1 MNPYLKYQEI
11 QVKTADQGRL
21 ILMMYDG
28 AIIFL
33 QQAKELCEKKDYP
46 GKAEKISR
54 TQDILFEL
62 IASLNMEAGSVAINL
77 KSLYVYMIRRL
88 FDANMKKDLIAI
100 GESLKI
106 LNELR
111 GAWETIISKP
121 EATVKMDNHHNGI
134 STNVQMA
141 QF

>member
-33 QQAKELCEKKDYP
+33 QQARELSEKKDYP
-46 GKAEKISR
+46 GRAEKISR

-62 IASLNMEAGSVAINL
+62 IAALNMEAGSIAINL
-77 KSLYVYMIRRL
+77 KSLYMYMIRRL
-88 FDANMKKDLIAI
+88 FDANMKKDLAAI

-121 EATVKMDNHHNGI
+121 EATNKMDNHHSGI
-134 STNVQMA
+134 SNVQMA